1 MKECNSDGLF
11 TADLQYSGGL
21 SAAAAHA
28 RCPADVPTAS
38 MQVRAEK
45 CGFGAKVR
53 AEKCGNTSKDR
64 AEKCGFGLK
73 VRAEKCNYLLRVW
86 LENRIFAS

>member
-11 TADLQYSGGL
+11 TANLQYSGGL
-21 SAAAAHA
+21 SAVAAHA

-53 AEKCGNTSKDR
+53 AEKCGNAS
-64 AEKCGFGLK
+64 K